1 MKKKK
6 EILYYLP
13 FALLLLAELII
24 HWKINLNVVG
34 GDDTVFLAYSQ
45 EEGTPA
51 GEREDQIEEEIKEQR
66 LDGIM
71 RRQIDISLAA
81 NREMIGHVY
90 QVMVDGRDEDGS
102 YLGRTRYDA
111 PEIDN
116 AVIFTS
122 QRTLQPG
129 DLVNVRIEDAFD
141 YDIVGREVQRS

>member
-1 MKKKK
+1 M
-6 EILYYLP
+6 
-13 FALLLLAELII
+13 A
-24 HWKINLNVVG
+24 
-34 GDDTVFLAYSQ
+34 SC
-45 EEGTPA
+45 
-51 GEREDQIEEEIKEQR
+51 
-66 LDGIM
+66 

-129 DLVNVRIEDAFD
+129 DLVNVQIEDAFD
-141 YDIVGREVQRS
+141 YDIVGREV